1 MHPSIKFTK
10 EHEENNRLAFLDV
23 EVQRRDDHFQT
34 SVFRKNTFTG
44 LSTSYFSYCCKVFK
58 TNGIM
63 TLLHRAYNVCST
75 PLAFKKELSFLK
87 TYFYNNGFP
96 TRLVESMYERF
107 LGNKLDFHLIE
118 TTVPRKQ
125 MYFSLPYFG
134 HQSVLFSMS
143 LTNLIKEHFPH
154 IEPRMSL
161 NNNFSIGSFFKI
173 KEALPQTLRS
183 SLVYKFSCPQL
194 CGSVYIGSTIRTLK
208 TRIFEHKG
216 VSVRTDRP
224 LAKPSQSSVRSH
236 CEQCSGGSVVSSNS
250 FEILSYCHDINE
262 LRILESL
269 FIFKLK
275 PCLNET
281 NSAFPLKIV
290 NN

>member
-10 EHEENNRLAFLDV
+10 EHEENNRLASLDV
-23 EVQRRDDHFQT
+23 EFQRRVDHFQT
-34 SVFRKNTFTG
+34 SVSRKNTFTG

-63 TLLHRAYNVCST
+63 TLL

-250 FEILSYCHDINE
+250 FEILSYCHGTNE